1 MSTVWTLP
9 EPLFRVNPY
18 GDQNRNRST
27 LMRPYEG
34 NGAFDYAYDFACRQ
48 IIRFRHGTE
57 NPMYVPGRLR

>member
-1 MSTVWTLP
+1 MSTVWMLP

-34 NGAFDYAYDFACRQ
+34 DGAFDYAYDFACRQ
-48 IIRFRHGTE
+48 IIRFRPLH
-57 NPMYVPGRLR
+57 